1 MTHTAIDFF
10 YEHAG
15 HVLRPYMAV
24 EPAAPD
30 DHCAVC
36 DRPNADWAD
45 PASKVSFTQ
54 YGIHEDHCLSCHSL
68 FQGSTEL
75 FGVERMA
82 AGNPVPMKLG
92 MATGCGALVTS
103 TKATLFLNGFIKK
116 MSKAPAPP
124 FEMVEKSGLRA
135 HQHLMANIP
144 DEEFLYIGDFGRKK
158 QGLVANLRLSN
169 PQELFIC
176 SENECLEV
184 SVPTAKALISAD
196 DNFPDVRRRKVKKLL
211 QELFTGQILPDNER
225 LVAEMALLKADHPEI
240 VHALSKL
247 PDDPRVCLNTLKLW

>member
-1 MTHTAIDFF
+1 MTPIAIDFF

-24 EPAAPD
+24 EPATPD
-30 DHCAVC
+30 DHCGVC

-54 YGIHEDHCLSCHSL
+54 YGQHEDHCLSCHSL
-68 FQGSTEL
+68 FQGSEEL
-75 FGVERMA
+75 FGIERMA
-82 AGNPVPMKLG
+82 SGSPVPMKLG

-103 TKATLFLNGFIKK
+103 TQTTLFLNGFIKK

-124 FEMVEKSGLRA
+124 FEMVEMSGLRA
-135 HQHLMANIP
+135 HQYLVANIP
-144 DEEFLYIGDFGRKK
+144 EEEFLYIGDFGRKK
-158 QGLVANLRLSN
+158 KGLVANLHLSN

-184 SVPTAKALISAD
+184 SVPMAKALLASCD
-196 DNFPDVRRRKVKKLL
+196 TVPDIRRRKVKKVL
-211 QELFTGQILPDNER
+211 QDLYTGQITPDNER
-225 LVAEMALLKADHPEI
+225 LQAEMDLVKADHSEI
-240 VHALSKL
+240 VQALSKM
-247 PDDPRVCLNTLKLW
+247 PDDPRACLNTLKLW